1 MEKVGKYV
9 EVAVAGTSYSF
20 DMLFTYS
27 VPPELADYAE
37 IGKRVIIPFGRGNK
51 KYQGIILNICPSCS
65 YSKSLKPILSII
77 DNEPVLNDEMTELV
91 YWLREHT
98 FCTYFDAVR
107 TILPAGMNIRIK
119 ETYQLSEE
127 MPDAELSK
135 EEENIVSFLKNAESK
150 REFDAIVE
158 NAQDENKKNIIKS
171 LIDKGII
178 INSGETKQFVNDAY
192 VKMIRLSYEFI
203 AHSEKFKLSPK
214 QKQVVQLLEEN
225 GSASVKEICYIC
237 NVTPAVIRNLIKSGV
252 AQEFKYE
259 SFKIQEKIDTENLD
273 DVQMTA
279 QQSYAYSQIAEC
291 MNNNSFQCFLLHG
304 VTGSGKTVIFE
315 KLIQQAVG
323 NGRQA
328 LMLVPEIAL
337 TPQTVESFRRYFG
350 ERIAIIHSGLSLS
363 QRLEE
368 YKRIK
373 NHMADIV
380 IGTRSAVFSPLD
392 NIGIII
398 MDEEGE
404 SSYKSDKSPRYHT
417 SEVARVRAKTHNSAV
432 VFASATPS
440 IRSYYY
446 AQRGFYKLIELNQRY
461 NNSSLPEVI
470 TVDMT
475 KERENGNVSEL
486 SNVLAD
492 EINKN
497 LQNNEQTILLLNRRG
512 YNTIVNCFECKKTV
526 ECPNCSIPLTYHKA
540 NHSMRCHYCGYSIPE
555 VKTCPNCGSDRI
567 VQLGSGTQKLEENI
581 GNLFPDAKIL
591 RMDADTNVS
600 RFAYENNFH
609 DFKEGKYDI
618 MIGTQLV
625 GKGLDFPNVTLV
637 GVISV
642 DKTLYNG
649 DFNRYEKT
657 FSLIT
662 QVIGRGGRGEKSG
675 RAVLQTSMP
684 DNYVIQLAAM
694 QDYKGFYNEEMEIR
708 KARILPPVCDICVLG
723 FSSAFEEKAKV
734 AASAMIEIMSEKVR
748 SENIK
753 FPLRTFGP
761 VKCSYG
767 RINGKYRYR
776 IILKCRNNEE
786 FRRFISDVLIT
797 AGKDRRFSNVAV
809 FADINGELDAIDI
822 SGETVI

>member
-1 MEKVGKYV
+1 MEKNEKYV
-9 EVAVAGTSYSF
+9 EVAVAGTLYSF

-27 VPPELADYAE
+27 VPPEFADDAE
-37 IGKRVIIPFGRGNK
+37 IGKRVIIPFGNGNK
-51 KYQGIILNICPSCS
+51 KYQGIILNICSSCS
-65 YSKSLKPILSII
+65 CIKPAKPVLSII
-77 DNEPVLNDEMTELV
+77 DREPVLNSEMMELV

-107 TILPAGMNIRIK
+107 TVLPAGMNIRIK
-119 ETYQLSEE
+119 ETYQLSDE
-127 MPDAELSK
+127 MPDTELSK
-135 EEENIVSFLKNAESK
+135 EEENIVSFLKNAKSR

-171 LIDKGII
+171 LIDKGVI
-178 INSGETKQFVNDAY
+178 INSGEAKQFVNDAY
-192 VKMIRLSYEFI
+192 VKMVRLSYEFI
-203 AHSEKFKLSPK
+203 ADSGNFKLSAK
-214 QKQVVQLLEEN
+214 QKQVVSLLEEN

-237 NVTPAVIRNLIKSGV
+237 NVTPAVIRNLIKSGAV
-252 AQEFKYE
+252 QEFQYE
-259 SFKIQEKIDTENLD
+259 SFKIQEKIHTQNLD
-273 DVQMTA
+273 DVQMT
-279 QQSYAYSQIAEC
+279 QLQSDAYSQIAEC
-291 MNNNSFQCFLLHG
+291 MNSNSFQCFLLHG
-304 VTGSGKTVIFE
+304 VTGSGKTVVFE
-315 KLIQQAVG
+315 KLIQQSVR

-350 ERIAIIHSGLSLS
+350 EKIAVIHSGLSLS

-380 IGTRSAVFSPLD
+380 IGTRSAVFAPLD

-404 SSYKSDKSPRYHT
+404 SSYKSDRSPRYHT
-417 SEVARVRAKTHNSAV
+417 SEVARVRGRTHNSVV

-440 IRSYYY
+440 VQSYYY
-446 AQRGFYKLIELNQRY
+446 AEKGFYKLIELNQRY
-461 NNSSLPEVI
+461 NSDNLPEVI
-470 TVDMT
+470 TVNMI
-475 KERENGNVSEL
+475 KERENGNFSEL
-486 SNVLAD
+486 SSVLAD

-497 LQNNEQTILLLNRRG
+497 LQNHEQTILLLNRRG
-512 YNTIVNCFECKKTV
+512 YNTVVNCFDCKKTV

-540 NHSMRCHYCGYSIPE
+540 NRSMRCHYCGYSIPE
-555 VKTCPNCGSDRI
+555 VKSCPNCGSTRI
-567 VQLGSGTQKLEENI
+567 VQLGLGTQKLEENI
-581 GNLFPDAKIL
+581 GQIFPDARIL

-600 RFAYENNFH
+600 RLAYESNFH
-609 DFKEGKYDI
+609 DFKEEKYDI

-662 QVIGRGGRGEKSG
+662 QVVGRGGRGEKSG

-694 QDYKGFYNEEMEIR
+694 QDYKGFYNEEIEIR
-708 KARILPPVCDICVLG
+708 KALVLPPVCDICVLG
-723 FSSAFEEKAKV
+723 FSSVFEDKAET
-734 AASAMIEIMSEKVR
+734 ASSAMMEIMSEKVR
-748 SENIK
+748 RENIK

-761 VKCSYG
+761 VKCTYG

-776 IILKCRNNEE
+776 IILKCRNNEQ
-786 FRRFISDVLIT
+786 FREFISSVLVT
-797 AGKDRRFSNVAV
+797 AGKDHRFSNVAV
-809 FADINGELDAIDI
+809 FADINGETGI
-822 SGETVI
+822 